1 MADEQ
6 QTDEV
11 GEVEEFEGT
20 ILENPTQEELGEDSV
35 PVAALCEVFPNA
47 LQSARLRTH
56 KRKDGSKTSKLEVG
70 VGTKKA
76 KLLYLP
82 DIIQFVE
89 NAPSIFKV
97 YKMAMTE
104 EGRTKLLEM
113 AEETEESLAKCVI
126 QI

>member
-1 MADEQ
+1 MADQEPVEVQDEQ
-6 QTDEV
+6 
-11 GEVEEFEGT
+11 EFEGT
-20 ILENPTQEELGEDSV
+20 ILENPTQAELGEDSV
-35 PVAALCEVFPNA
+35 PVAALCEVFPSA

-56 KRKDGSKTSKLEVG
+56 KRKDGSITSKLEIG

-89 NAPSIFKV
+89 NCPSILKV

-104 EGRTKLLEM
+104 EGRAKLLAM
-113 AEETEESLAKCVI
+113 AKETEESLAQCVI
-126 QI
+126 QL